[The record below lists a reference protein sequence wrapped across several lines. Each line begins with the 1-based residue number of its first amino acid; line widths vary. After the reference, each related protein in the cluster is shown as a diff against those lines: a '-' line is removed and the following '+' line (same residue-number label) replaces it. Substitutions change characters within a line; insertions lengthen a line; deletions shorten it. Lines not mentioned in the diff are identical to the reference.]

1 MGKKMTFRRPD
12 GKEGMGYYSAPA
24 QGEDAPGIVVIQEW
38 WGVSDQIK
46 GVADRLAQEG
56 YRALVPDLYKGKVT
70 LEAAEAEHLMSN
82 LDFKDAAAQDIR
94 GAVQHLKT
102 SGSAKVGVIG
112 FCMGGVLTIL
122 AAALVKEA
130 DAAVPWYGIPPEGA
144 VDPSTITI
152 PVQGH
157 FADRDE
163 HFPPAQ
169 VDALESAFQKGNVP
183 YEIYRYD
190 ANHAFGNESGVNY
203 DPECA
208 KLAWERSLAFLKKH
222 VR

>member
-1 MGKKMTFRRPD
+1 MAKKMTFRRPD
-12 GKEGMGYYSAPA
+12 GKESMGYYTAPGH
-24 QGEDAPGIVVIQEW
+24 GEDAPGIVVIQEW
-38 WGVSDQIK
+38 WGLSDQIK
-46 GVADRLAQEG
+46 GVAGRLAGAG

-70 LEAAEAEHLMSN
+70 LEAAEAEHLMTN

-94 GAVQHLKT
+94 GAVQYLKG

-144 VDPSTITI
+144 VDPGTITI

-169 VDALESAFQKGNVP
+169 VDALESAFKRGNVS

-190 ANHAFGNESGVNY
+190 ANHAFGNESGANY

-208 KLAWERSLAFLKKH
+208 KLAWERSLAFLKTH
-222 VR
+222 IG